1 MNQTV
6 LSSATKEVIIGPERP
21 FVIIGERINPTG
33 RKVLAAELAEGNYAR
48 AERDAL
54 AQVQAGAQVLDINAG
69 VAMGDEAKIMAD
81 LVALVQSLTD
91 APLCIDSSVVAAL
104 DSGLGAYQGKALVNS
119 VTGEEQRLESVLPLV
134 KKHGAAVVAICNDEK
149 GISQDP
155 DERFAV
161 AKKIFE
167 RARDHGIDANDVLI
181 DPLVMPIGAVND
193 AGRAALQ
200 VVTRVR
206 RELGLNTVCGASNV
220 SFGLPDRTD
229 LNAAFLAMLIGAG
242 LTSAILNPLRPEVL
256 TSIAAAEALAG
267 IDPRCKRWIKRCRQ
281 LAQSRDREKQA
292 LTG

>member
-1 MNQTV
+1 MTRTV
-6 LSSATKEVIIGPERP
+6 LSSATKEVVIGPERP

-48 AERDAL
+48 VEHDAL

-69 VAMGDEAKIMAD
+69 VAMGDEVKIMAD
-81 LVALVQSLTD
+81 LVTLVQSLTD
-91 APLCIDSSVVAAL
+91 VPLCIDSSVVAAL
-104 DSGLGAYQGKALVNS
+104 DSGLAAYRGKALVNS

-134 KKHGAAVVAICNDEK
+134 KKYGAAVVAICNDEQ

-155 DERFAV
+155 DQRFAV
-161 AKKIFE
+161 AKKILE
-167 RARDHGIDANDVLI
+167 RARDHGIDASDVLI
-181 DPLVMPIGAVND
+181 DPLVMPVGAVND
-193 AGRAALQ
+193 AGRTALR

-206 RELGLNTVCGASNV
+206 QELELNTVCGASNV

-229 LNAAFLAMLIGAG
+229 LNAAFLAMLMGAG

-256 TSIAAAEALAG
+256 TSIAAAETLAG
-267 IDPRCKRWIKRCRQ
+267 IDPKCKRWMKRYRQ
-281 LAQSRDREKQA
+281 LAASRGRESQA